1 MRLWMPIII
10 TPLVVLA
17 QQSANY
23 ALVAVECAKQQRFA
37 IHLVSS
43 VSLAI
48 TVVGILLAWSAWR
61 AAGPV
66 PPDDQGTAVSRVR
79 FLAAVGI
86 ALSALM
92 ALSIIAQWLT
102 TAFVPP
108 CLE

>member
-10 TPLVVLA
+10 TPLVVLV

-37 IHLVSS
+37 IHVVSG

-48 TVVGILLAWSAWR
+48 AIAGMLLAWAAWR
-61 AAGPV
+61 SAGTE
-66 PPDDQGTAVSRVR
+66 PPDDRGHAVSRVR
-79 FLAAVGI
+79 FLASVGV

>member
-48 TVVGILLAWSAWR
+48 TVAGILLAWSAWR
-61 AAGPV
+61 GAGTV
-66 PPDDQGTAVSRVR
+66 PPDDESTGVSRVR
-79 FLAAVGI
+79 FLAAVGV

-92 ALSIIAQWLT
+92 ALSILAQWLT

>member
-37 IHLVSS
+37 IHVVSS

-48 TVVGILLAWSAWR
+48 AVAGILLAWSAWR
-61 AAGPV
+61 AAGTA
-66 PPDDQGTAVSRVR
+66 PPDDQGTGVSRVR
-79 FLAAVGI
+79 FLAAVGV

-92 ALSIIAQWLT
+92 ALSILAQWLT